1 MGDDQ
6 PSDGNGTP
14 KKNNLEPCGR
24 WMLLRGFEYLFHMSS
39 LCILPGMRIPHLY
52 IYTQSKAG
60 CRFPMF
66 FPWFPQNGWNK
77 GKPLGIKGQG
87 SYGMFILISFQASVV
102 LRGPWNHLPF
112 MSCGGCVWLQGM
124 VLNRPHTRCGHCA
137 CTLGRSDRRL
147 TACAV
152 AQLSI
157 GGTFEVLTRWYQP
170 QQIAYKCLQN
180 IYIYIH
186 YIHARHGD
194 NMRVRPP

>member
-1 MGDDQ
+1 MLWR
-6 PSDGNGTP
+6 S
-14 KKNNLEPCGR
+14 LESWPQSLFR
-24 WMLLRGFEYLFHMSS
+24 WPFQWGKCLSK
-39 LCILPGMRIPHLY
+39 PGC
-52 IYTQSKAG
+52 Q
-60 CRFPMF
+60 FPMF
-66 FPWFPQNGWNK
+66 FPWSPQNGWNK

-112 MSCGGCVWLQGM
+112 MSCGGGVWLQGM

-137 CTLGRSDRRL
+137 CTLGRSDLRL
-147 TACAV
+147 TVCAV

-180 IYIYIH
+180 IYIYIIYTPDMGIICGFDLRNTFH
-186 YIHARHGD
+186 EL
-194 NMRVRPP
+194 VL